1 MSASG
6 LLQTF
11 VTVGENFHRDNVLP
25 FSHRLQPAK
34 SRHSIR
40 TDITTANPTDTGDLS
55 TTSQSMKTKM
65 SGVPSQAILSK
76 AFLETGR
83 DDVIKWEAFPI
94 DEGRE
99 LVLTFEEWKRTSRHG
114 VRLAVDG
121 GLIVNGHAA
130 PSVELWSDTAPNEI
144 KIEVRDSKGI
154 LSVYNLW
161 DSGSGRQS
169 QSYTSGML
177 IEQLPKG
184 RRYRCNDI
192 GLATSLTT

>member
-1 MSASG
+1 
-6 LLQTF
+6 
-11 VTVGENFHRDNVLP
+11 
-25 FSHRLQPAK
+25 
-34 SRHSIR
+34 
-40 TDITTANPTDTGDLS
+40 
-55 TTSQSMKTKM
+55 MKTQI
-65 SGVPSQAILSK
+65 SGVPNQAILSK

-83 DDVIKWEAFPI
+83 GDVIKWEAFPI
-94 DEGRE
+94 DEGCE
-99 LVLTFEEWKRTSRHG
+99 LVLVFEDWKRTSRHG

-121 GLIVNGHAA
+121 TLIVNGHAA
-130 PSVELWSDTAPNEI
+130 PSVELWSDTAPNGI
-144 KIEVRDSKGI
+144 KIEIRNSKGV

-192 GLATSLTT
+192 GLATAFDDLVFRIEVV

>member
-1 MSASG
+1 
-6 LLQTF
+6 
-11 VTVGENFHRDNVLP
+11 
-25 FSHRLQPAK
+25 
-34 SRHSIR
+34 
-40 TDITTANPTDTGDLS
+40 
-55 TTSQSMKTKM
+55 MKTQI

-83 DDVIKWEAFPI
+83 DDVIKWEVFPL
-94 DEGRE
+94 DERCE
-99 LVLTFEEWKRTSRHG
+99 LVLVFEDWKRTSRHG

-121 GLIVNGHAA
+121 ALIVNGQAA

-144 KIEVRDSKGI
+144 KIEVCDSKGV

-177 IEQLPKG
+177 VEQLPMG

-192 GLATSLTT
+192 GLVTSFDDLVFGIEIV